1 MVWQLTLLILLQIKE
16 LTMNMRLPKFPLPIY
31 VSNANEYLRK
41 LVYEGAGKRYGLLS
55 EEVQNR
61 IETELKAIESKN
73 VADYF
78 LIMEDIY
85 RVGRNRLGITF
96 GPGRASAPGS
106 IVNYSLGIT
115 QLDPLKHGLLFERF
129 YNLNHKRLPD
139 ISTDCN
145 EGGTK
150 KIFEYLVEKYGKEH
164 VSWIG
169 TRYKDGSIRRDPCGI
184 AISDVAISEIVPM
197 TTIEDKEYGTVTV
210 TNCETDYIEDTG
222 IVKLDFL
229 DFKIIS
235 FMDEVIAKV
244 KENHGVNVDLSN
256 IDIEDKETLDLYAT
270 RETGKTVLFNQD
282 CLHRNLLY
290 IGAPTFEDL
299 TSLCA
304 LYLSSATESLL
315 EFFKRQRGAYRGKDI
330 EIVKDYNSGTYGMTI
345 YQEQLMRLTQLIAG
359 FTPEQ
364 SDDFRRTNG
373 KRLVEKLDYYQA
385 LFYEGGTKNG
395 YTKPQLRKLWNFWIK
410 YGNVLFIKSH
420 TVAYTL
426 LAFQTAWLKAH
437 FPEEYM
443 EVVNQRDW
451 QI

>member
-1 MVWQLTLLILLQIKE
+1 M
-16 LTMNMRLPKFPLPIY
+16 
-31 VSNANEYLRK
+31 
-41 LVYEGAGKRYGLLS
+41 
-55 EEVQNR
+55 
-61 IETELKAIESKN
+61 
-73 VADYF
+73 
-78 LIMEDIY
+78 
-85 RVGRNRLGITF
+85 
-96 GPGRASAPGS
+96 
-106 IVNYSLGIT
+106 
-115 QLDPLKHGLLFERF
+115 
-129 YNLNHKRLPD
+129 
-139 ISTDCN
+139 
-145 EGGTK
+145 
-150 KIFEYLVEKYGKEH
+150 
-164 VSWIG
+164 
-169 TRYKDGSIRRDPCGI
+169 
-184 AISDVAISEIVPM
+184 
-197 TTIEDKEYGTVTV
+197 
-210 TNCETDYIEDTG
+210 
-222 IVKLDFL
+222 
-229 DFKIIS
+229 
-235 FMDEVIAKV
+235 
-244 KENHGVNVDLSN
+244 
-256 IDIEDKETLDLYAT
+256 
-270 RETGKTVLFNQD
+270 
-282 CLHRNLLY
+282 
-290 IGAPTFEDL
+290 
-299 TSLCA
+299 
-304 LYLSSATESLL
+304 